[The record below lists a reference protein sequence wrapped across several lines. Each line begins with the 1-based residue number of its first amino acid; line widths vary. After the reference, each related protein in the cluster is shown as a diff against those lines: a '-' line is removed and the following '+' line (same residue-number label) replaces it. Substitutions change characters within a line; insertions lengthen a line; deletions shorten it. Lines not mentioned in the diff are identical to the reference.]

1 MKIVTDTSPL
11 HYLVL
16 IAAESIFPNLFAS
29 VMRPPEV
36 VQELANPRAPAA
48 VRAWASAP
56 PAWLHVVSSSAE
68 LPYTKLGP
76 GESAAIALVLEVG
89 ADALLIDERDGT
101 NAARRLGI
109 STAGTLGLLATAA
122 EKKLVSLEKAFA
134 ALRQTSFRAPH
145 SLMTAILE
153 FADRREPRTERG
165 EA

>member
-16 IAAESIFPNLFAS
+16 IDAESILPNLFAS
-29 VMRPPEV
+29 VMTPPEV
-36 VQELANPRAPAA
+36 IQELAHPRAPAK
-48 VRAWASAP
+48 VRAWANALP
-56 PAWLHVVSSSAE
+56 PWLHVVSSSAE
-68 LPYTKLGP
+68 LPDAKLGP
-76 GESAAIALVLEVG
+76 GESAAIALALEVG

-122 EKKLVSLEKAFA
+122 ENKLVSLEKAYA

-145 SLMTAILE
+145 SLMNAIIE
-153 FADRREPRTERG
+153 FAKQRDARTERH
-165 EA
+165 